1 MRRQERA
8 DPSKA
13 RPLLRELPEDQL
25 KQILADHR
33 AWLESDGQRGL
44 KANLSHAQLQGF
56 SLWSADLRE
65 ADLCY
70 ARLQGRTSITL
81 ACGGA
86 NLRHAQMEGAS
97 LWQASLR
104 GADLSFAGL
113 QRAKLDHADFSGAN
127 LHKADLAGAS
137 LWGAQLS
144 GARLGDAV
152 GLTDDQLK
160 NAHLA

>member
-8 DPSKA
+8 DPTKA
-13 RPLLRELPEDQL
+13 RPLLRELPEDRL

-44 KANLSHAQLQGF
+44 KANLSNAQLQSF

-70 ARLQGRTSITL
+70 ARLQGADLDHARL
-81 ACGGA
+81 RGA
-86 NLRHAQMEGAS
+86 NLRHAQMEDAS
-97 LWQASLR
+97 LRQASLR

-113 QRAKLDHADFSGAN
+113 QRAKLPC
-127 LHKADLAGAS
+127 
-137 LWGAQLS
+137 
-144 GARLGDAV
+144 
-152 GLTDDQLK
+152 GLFGCQSPQD
-160 NAHLA
+160 

>member
-33 AWLESDGQRGL
+33 AWLDSDGQRGL

-65 ADLCY
+65 ADLSY
-70 ARLQGRTSITL
+70 ASLQGADLDHARLR
-81 ACGGA
+81 GA

-97 LWQASLR
+97 LWQANLR
-104 GADLSFAGL
+104 GADLSFAACKGL
-113 QRAKLDHADFSGAN
+113 SWTMRTFRVPISTRPI
-127 LHKADLAGAS
+127 S
-137 LWGAQLS
+137 P
-144 GARLGDAV
+144 
-152 GLTDDQLK
+152 GLLYG
-160 NAHLA
+160 